1 MLPAER
7 PLPVIFVI
15 SCFSCIEWLT
25 GKPENHAGGDTMPTF
40 FNQATLSF
48 NDTIINSNITTGE
61 LLEVLSVT
69 KTAVTDTYGQGSIVT
84 YVVSIVNTGTTAY
97 TGLTVTDDLGTYT
110 QGEQPLTPLTLIP
123 DSVRYYAGGVLQ
135 PTPTVTAGPPVAIS
149 PITIPAG
156 SNATIIYSTTVNQFA
171 PLGTDSTIDNTV
183 TVTGGGI
190 TPLTATETIRAES
203 APSLTISKSI
213 CPPVVTENGQVT
225 YTFVI
230 QNSGNTEVVATD
242 DAIVTDIF
250 NPILSDLT
258 VTYNGTLWT
267 EGTNY
272 TYDEATGTFTTLP
285 GQITVP
291 AADYTQDPETGVFTI
306 QPGVAVITVTGTV

>member
-1 MLPAER
+1 
-7 PLPVIFVI
+7 
-15 SCFSCIEWLT
+15 
-25 GKPENHAGGDTMPTF
+25 MPTF
-40 FNQATLSF
+40 YNQATLSF
-48 NDTIINSNITTGE
+48 NDTVINSNITTGE
-61 LLEVLSVT
+61 LLEVLSAT
-69 KTAVTDTYGQGSIVT
+69 KTAVTGTYGQGDVVT

-97 TGLTVTDDLGTYT
+97 TGLTVTDDLGGYT
-110 QGEQPLTPLTLIP
+110 LGDQTLTPLTLIP
-123 DSVRYYAGGVLQ
+123 DSVRYYADGILQ
-135 PTPTVTAGPPVAIS
+135 ATPTVTAGPPATIN
-149 PITIPAG
+149 PITVPAG
-156 SNATIIYSTTVNQFA
+156 GNATIIYSATVNQFA
-171 PLGTDSTIDNTV
+171 PLDTDSTIDNTV

-190 TPLTATETIRAES
+190 TPLTATETITAEA

-258 VTYNGTLWT
+258 VTYNGTVWT

-272 TYDEATGTFTTLP
+272 TYDETTGTFTTLP

-291 AADYTQDPETGVFTI
+291 AASYTQDPDTGAFTI
-306 QPGVAVITVTGTV
+306 QPGVSVITVTGTV

>member
-1 MLPAER
+1 
-7 PLPVIFVI
+7 
-15 SCFSCIEWLT
+15 
-25 GKPENHAGGDTMPTF
+25 MPTF

-69 KTAVTDTYGQGSIVT
+69 KTAVTSTYGQGDVVT

-97 TGLTVTDDLGTYT
+97 TGLTITDNLGAYT
-110 QGEQPLTPLTLIP
+110 LGDQILVPLTLIP

-135 PTPTVTAGPPVAIS
+135 PTPTVTAGPPSTIN

-156 SNATIIYSTTVNQFA
+156 SNATIIYSATVNQFA
-171 PLGTDSTIDNTV
+171 PLDTDGAIDNTV

-190 TPLTATETIRAES
+190 TPLTDTETITAE
-203 APSLTISKSI
+203 AEPSLTISKSI

-242 DAIVTDIF
+242 DAIVRDVF

-258 VTYNGTLWT
+258 VTYNGAPWAETV
-267 EGTNY
+267 NY
-272 TYDEATGTFTTLP
+272 TYDETTGTFATLP

-291 AADYTQDPETGVFTI
+291 AATFTQDPVTGIYTI
-306 QPGVAVITVTGTV
+306 QPGVSVITVTGTV